1 MLVTVKFEIPHDLQP
16 RIRALGK
23 QLGLPLDIM
32 CVMLLQDGYVTHPEL
47 EGGRAMI
54 WYLLAAL
61 SLGCVFMALSLLLDR
76 LLNRPAERRRR

>member
-1 MLVTVKFEIPHDLQP
+1 
-16 RIRALGK
+16 
-23 QLGLPLDIM
+23 
-32 CVMLLQDGYVTHPEL
+32 
-47 EGGRAMI
+47 MI